1 MLPLLSIVLG
11 LLLVFRNS
19 TSPFTP
25 PSPSLHSHLP
35 RFLTSVTLATSYNC
49 YWEGRKYINAMNNQ
63 VRNLSRLI
71 WITIPEPSQVDHI
84 LKINHIKMLLGFT
97 YAVRH
102 ALLEEGEL
110 FQDLEK
116 LLPDDLKDSVLY
128 EQAMPLPYQIS
139 YKVTHPRSIVS
150 PSSDLSFSFVHCLG
164 FLGLCH
170 VSFTRARW
178 LMIA

>member
-1 MLPLLSIVLG
+1 
-11 LLLVFRNS
+11 
-19 TSPFTP
+19 
-25 PSPSLHSHLP
+25 
-35 RFLTSVTLATSYNC
+35 
-49 YWEGRKYINAMNNQ
+49 
-63 VRNLSRLI
+63 
-71 WITIPEPSQVDHI
+71 
-84 LKINHIKMLLGFT
+84 MLLGFT